1 MSWVLVQRHSREEL
15 SLHAALEQFWIHS
28 NAGSI
33 VSFAVSFSS
42 TRDFTVL
49 LTWIF
54 SRLIQKSLSCITW
67 NVSFKFAVAAAQ
79 FVAILYTVRQMAMS
93 EWQRPSQA
101 FLFPPRW

>member
-1 MSWVLVQRHSREEL
+1 MF
-15 SLHAALEQFWIHS
+15 SLRAALEQFWIHS

-33 VSFAVSFSS
+33 VSFAVSFSF

-54 SRLIQKSLSCITW
+54 SRLIKKGLSCITW

-79 FVAILYTVRQMAMS
+79 FVAILYTVRQMAIS

-101 FLFPPRW
+101 HLFSPRW